1 MSGDRSPFEIDRE
14 ALFARQVLLAKPG
27 PALFAEQIGPPIARD

>member
-1 MSGDRSPFEIDRE
+1 MSGGRLPFEIDGEIDRE

-27 PALFAEQIGPPIARD
+27 PTLLA